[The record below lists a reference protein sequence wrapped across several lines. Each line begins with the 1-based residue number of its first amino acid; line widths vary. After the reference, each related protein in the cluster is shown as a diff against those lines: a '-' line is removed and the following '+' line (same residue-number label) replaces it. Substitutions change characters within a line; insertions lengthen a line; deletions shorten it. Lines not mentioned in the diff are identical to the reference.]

1 MEEYY
6 SQLHQYR
13 PIRIQ
18 LQRGEINKGEKE
30 EEGKKRV
37 VNAGTNELENEYL
50 CTDQEKTRIG
60 SIQSIK
66 FEGLVATLLQYGQIS
81 LQIPIDKSEA
91 FLSKWS

>member
-1 MEEYY
+1 MEEHY
-6 SQLHQYR
+6 SHLHQFR
-13 PIRIQ
+13 PIRIK
-18 LQRGEINKGEKE
+18 LQGGEINKGEKE

-81 LQIPIDKSEA
+81 LQIPIDKS
-91 FLSKWS
+91 